1 MYRLTQPEKPSLY
14 LKVARGSGSSLRREY
29 DILKWIGVRLPS
41 PDPLFYR
48 SSGGVE
54 YLLTREVPGTPA
66 YQVQPEE
73 REDAVRVLAFTL
85 KLIHELD
92 TDACPYTNTIE
103 ERVKALRPKLNKV
116 ERRRLD
122 ELVERAPS
130 ETLHFTH
137 GDYCLPNVITVG
149 PRLSGVIDWDHGGL
163 ADPYVDLA
171 SCLWSLKYN
180 YGERESKDRWMPL
193 FLEVYG
199 LDELDDEKLGF
210 YTGLMALE

>member
-1 MYRLTQPEKPSLY
+1 VYRLTQPEKPSLY

-41 PDPLFYR
+41 PEPLYYM
-48 SSGGVE
+48 SSGDAE

-73 REDAVRVLAFTL
+73 REGAVRVLAFTL
-85 KLIHELD
+85 RCIHELD
-92 TDACPYTNTIE
+92 ADACPYTNTTE
-103 ERVKALRPKLNKV
+103 ERVNALRSTLSQTDQRK
-116 ERRRLD
+116 LD
-122 ELVERAPS
+122 ELAGRAPA
-130 ETLHFTH
+130 ETLSFTH